1 MKWLLWLLITDMRGV
16 ERRSIQMKR
25 AFALTIAAAL
35 LLVVPGAASAD
46 TARSPINQQA
56 VNTVIQ
62 RALSQRGVPYT
73 YGGGDINGPTKGVS
87 QGLATTPSSPAV
99 QPPQNGPGQSSPG
112 QGLGAVATT
121 TPSLLGSLTQAVTP
135 SSDVVGFDAS
145 GLIVYAFAG
154 AGIKMPRS
162 SGEQYKVGQK
172 VLPQQALPGDLLFY
186 GPEGTQSVALFVGN
200 GQMVETTERG
210 VALSAVRTNNMTPY
224 LVRIIA

>member
-1 MKWLLWLLITDMRGV
+1 
-16 ERRSIQMKR
+16 MKR

-87 QGLATTPSSPAV
+87 QGLATAPTV

-112 QGLGAVATT
+112 QALGAVTT
-121 TPSLLGSLTQAVTP
+121 TPSLLGSLTQTAPT
-135 SSDVVGFDAS
+135 SDVVGFDAS

-186 GPEGTQSVALFVGN
+186 GPDGTQSVALFTGN
-200 GQMVETTERG
+200 GQMVETTEQG
-210 VALSAVRTNNMTPY
+210 VALSPVRTANMTPY

>member
-1 MKWLLWLLITDMRGV
+1 
-16 ERRSIQMKR
+16 MKR
-25 AFALTIAAAL
+25 AFALIAATAL
-35 LLVVPGAASAD
+35 LLGVPGVASAD
-46 TARSPINQQA
+46 STRTPVNQQA

-62 RALSQRGVPYT
+62 RALSQRGVPYA
-73 YGGGDINGPTKGVS
+73 YGGGDINGPSKGVS
-87 QGLATTPSSPAV
+87 QGLATTPSEPTV

-112 QGLGAVATT
+112 QGLGAETPAA
-121 TPSLLGSLTQAVTP
+121 PSLLGSLTQAVNP
-135 SSDVVGFDAS
+135 ASDVVGFDAS

-172 VLPQQALPGDLLFY
+172 VLPQAALPGDLLFY
-186 GPEGTQSVALFVGN
+186 GPEGTQSVALFAGN
-200 GQMVETTERG
+200 GQMVETTEQG